1 MANLRQLAQKE
12 ELFTGG
18 HRLCPGCGAAILA
31 RQLTLAAD
39 FPLVIANATGCLEV
53 SSTIFPYTA
62 WKTSWI
68 HSAFE
73 NAAATIAGVETAYN
87 SLRRQKK
94 IPEKEI
100 RFVAIGGDG
109 GTYDIGLQA
118 LSGAMERRHRILYV
132 CYNNEAYMNTGIQRS
147 GATPFGANTTTAPV
161 GKVIPEGKNKPR
173 KDLTAI
179 MVAHNLAYVA
189 QTAIG
194 FWNDL
199 MTKIQKALNTDG
211 PTFINVLQPCQL
223 GWGYNPELTTEL
235 GRLAAETCIWP
246 IYEVVNGLYK
256 INYRPKEKKPVA
268 EWFKPQARFR
278 HLLRPENQKMLDEI
292 QQDIDKNWEKLLYLE
307 KCSQPG

>member
-1 MANLRQLAQKE
+1 MVNLRQLAQKE

-31 RQLTLAAD
+31 RQLTLASD
-39 FPLVIANATGCLEV
+39 YPLVIANATGCLEV

-73 NAAATIAGVETAYN
+73 NAAATIAGVEAAYN
-87 SLRRQKK
+87 SLRRQQK
-94 IPEKEI
+94 IPEREI

-118 LSGAMERRHRILYV
+118 LSGAVERRHRILYI

-147 GATPFGANTTTAPV
+147 GATPLGANTTTAPV
-161 GKVIPEGKNKPR
+161 GTKIPEGKNKPR

-179 MVAHNLAYVA
+179 MVAHNLPYVA

-199 MTKIQKALNTDG
+199 MTKVQKALAVAG

-223 GWGYNPELTTEL
+223 GWGYKPELTTEL

-246 IYEVVNGLYK
+246 IYEVTDGIYK
-256 INYRPKEKKPVA
+256 INYKPREKKPVS
-268 EWFKPQARFR
+268 EWFKLQARFR
-278 HLLRPENQKMLDEI
+278 HLFSPENKNILDMI
-292 QQDIDKNWEKLLYLE
+292 QQDIDKNWEKLLKLE
-307 KCSQPG
+307 SSN